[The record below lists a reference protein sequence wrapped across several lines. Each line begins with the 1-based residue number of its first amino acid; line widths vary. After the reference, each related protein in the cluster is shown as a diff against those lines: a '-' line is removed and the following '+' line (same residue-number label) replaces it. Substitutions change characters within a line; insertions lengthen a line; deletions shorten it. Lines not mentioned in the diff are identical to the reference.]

1 MKRQYSEEIKAQV
14 MAALLA
20 GQSVSQTAKSYDI
33 PEGTIKVWMMRERE
47 TEETTVVTSDVT
59 TKREQMGALILDY
72 LAENLITLRKQLKT
86 FCDEEWLKKQ
96 SASELAVLHGVIADK
111 SFRLL
116 DALAERPGTSTD
128 G

>member
-1 MKRQYSEEIKAQV
+1 MKREYSDDVRAQV

-20 GQSVSQTAKSYDI
+20 GQSIPAASQTYDV
-33 PEGTIKVWMMRERE
+33 PEGTIKSWMSRAKQEITPVATDA
-47 TEETTVVTSDVT
+47 TE
-59 TKREQMGALILDY
+59 KREQMGALILNY
-72 LAENLITLRKQLKT
+72 LAENLVTLKKQLKV

-116 DALAERPGTSTD
+116 DALAERPGSTPD
-128 G
+128 A